1 MKKLLLLLMVLG
13 LLPLPLK
20 IHAAQVKLKYIGT
33 IYTDA
38 AGVALQE
45 PAGVTI
51 TEDKLLI
58 ADSGG
63 KRILT
68 FTYQKGEVRP
78 DQVFAVPEMYPLM
91 VQPAA
96 NGGLYVLDGRARQI
110 TVLDAAGKSKGKF
123 ATKGVPGSE
132 RMVPRSIKTAPDGS
146 LLVLDIF
153 SERVLQFDQTG
164 NFQRQFEFP
173 QQYGAIADMS
183 MDRAG
188 NVYLVDSVEKRVYI
202 YRTGADEFVAL
213 TPNMSS
219 YMNFPTSLTTDNQG
233 TLFLVD
239 QYGSGLALVG
249 IDGSFDGR
257 RLGMGWSDSQLYYPE
272 QVSINAAGDLF
283 IADTKN
289 NRVQHFSVAN

>member
-1 MKKLLLLLMVLG
+1 MKKLLFLIMVLG
-13 LLPLPLK
+13 LLIQPLN
-20 IHAAQVKLKYIGT
+20 IYAAQLKLKYIGT

-38 AGVALQE
+38 AGVALKA

-51 TEDKLLI
+51 TADKLLI

-68 FTYQKGEVRP
+68 YTYQNGEVRP
-78 DQVFAVPEMYPLM
+78 DQVFAVAEMYPLM

-110 TVLDAAGKSKGKF
+110 TVLDAAGKRKGKF
-123 ATKGVPGSE
+123 AVKGVPGTQ
-132 RMVPRSIKTAPDGS
+132 RMVPRSIKITPDGS
-146 LLVLDIF
+146 LLVLDVF

-164 NFQRQFEFP
+164 NFQQQFEFP
-173 QQYGAIADMS
+173 NQYGAIADMT

-188 NVYLVDSVEKRVYI
+188 NVYLVDSVEKIVYI
-202 YRTGADEFVAL
+202 HRPESDGFVAL
-213 TPNMSS
+213 TSSMGS

-239 QYGSGLALVG
+239 KYGSGLAIVG

-257 RLGMGWSDSQLYYPE
+257 RLSMGWNDSQLYYPN
-272 QVSINAAGDLF
+272 QVSLNASGDLF